1 MKKFFF
7 DLHDFSDPNAAEEIE
22 EELPPPVFNEEQLEA
37 ARREAHALGRQA
49 GLDEAAASREQ
60 LVANMLR
67 NISESF
73 SKLFASE
80 HIREKQ
86 FEQES
91 VKLALE
97 MLEKLFPDLNEKIGQ
112 SEIKNMIANV
122 LHTHSGQN
130 SVRIEIAPAVKKDV
144 EDLLQ
149 SHMDSH
155 QSGRE
160 KQPLYKIIEKE
171 DMKEGEC
178 RMLWDEG
185 GAIRSPDRITEE
197 IRKEFKKLLPSQPQK
212 EQENLPA
219 EKNSGINK
227 EINAESPDIEPDGEK
242 DE

>member
-122 LHTHSGQN
+122 VADSQLFYFEKLGQGN
-130 SVRIEIAPAVKKDV
+130 MFSEANN
-144 EDLLQ
+144 
-149 SHMDSH
+149 
-155 QSGRE
+155 
-160 KQPLYKIIEKE
+160 
-171 DMKEGEC
+171 
-178 RMLWDEG
+178 
-185 GAIRSPDRITEE
+185 
-197 IRKEFKKLLPSQPQK
+197 IRKARLPPLVDAGHPTHEVGQSRQGAGVVPK
-212 EQENLPA
+212 
-219 EKNSGINK
+219 
-227 EINAESPDIEPDGEK
+227 
-242 DE
+242 